1 VIDLIELGRF
11 GRYFLKTFC
20 IENRHIVHA
29 YREGMEKKKFRK
41 KASIAS
47 TASTAMIAATV
58 WEALDVYGA
67 MLQDIAERLDV
78 LSRAVQTMAEELEYG
93 CEEDEDEQRH

>member
-1 VIDLIELGRF
+1 
-11 GRYFLKTFC
+11 
-20 IENRHIVHA
+20 
-29 YREGMEKKKFRK
+29 MEKKSLRK

-47 TASTAMIAATV
+47 TASTAAIAATV

-67 MLQDIAERLDV
+67 MLQDIAERLDT

-93 CEEDEDEQRH
+93 GEEDDDEQRH

>member
-1 VIDLIELGRF
+1 
-11 GRYFLKTFC
+11 
-20 IENRHIVHA
+20 
-29 YREGMEKKKFRK
+29 MEKKKFQK

-47 TASTAMIAATV
+47 TASTAAIAATI

-67 MLQDIAERLDV
+67 MLQDIAERLDT

-93 CEEDEDEQRH
+93 AEEEDDEQRH